1 MHESL
6 KVYLKDSFVGW
17 LSHETVGDEYSFE
30 YNKDYL
36 ANPVEGA
43 LSFALP
49 LTGGKFDS
57 THTFNFFSNLLP
69 PRVVRQRLGASLH
82 LSQHNVF
89 GFLKAIGGDCAGA
102 VSLYPSW
109 AKPTPQDVEQTRD
122 LSEEEAVRILK
133 SLKRRPLYAA
143 GEEGY
148 RYSGAGA
155 QDKLIARVVDGKVI
169 LPLYGTPS
177 THIIKPPAEG
187 FEDSVL
193 NECFCQCLAS
203 AVGLSASH
211 AEIIMLGG
219 ERYYV
224 SERYDREIVSGKPS
238 RLHQEDFCQLLS
250 VDPEMKYEA
259 DGGPSIADCMSVMR
273 RMRMTATSQLAFI
286 DSIAFNYIIG
296 NADAHAKNLSV
307 VYHGKSAVLAPLY
320 DLVSTVVYP
329 ELSREMAMGIGGE
342 MLFSAITRANFSR
355 MANDC
360 GVSPKLVLSRL
371 DALCGRVTTAAER
384 LAEEFNV
391 SWPSG
396 MYGKV
401 IETIKSHA
409 AHVAPPA
416 LRTGM

>member
-30 YNKDYL
+30 YDKDYL
-36 ANPVEGA
+36 AHPVDGA

-49 LTGGKFDS
+49 LSAEKFDS
-57 THTFNFFSNLLP
+57 SRTFNFFANLLP

-102 VSLYPSW
+102 VSLYPPW
-109 AKPTPQDVEQTRD
+109 AKPTPQDVEETRE

-155 QDKLIARVVDGKVI
+155 QDKLIARVVDGKIV

-177 THIIKPPAEG
+177 THIIKPPADG
-187 FEDSVL
+187 FEDSVV
-193 NECFCQCLAS
+193 NECFCQRLAS
-203 AVGLSASH
+203 EVGLSASR
-211 AEIIMLGG
+211 AEVILLGG

-224 SERYDREIVSGKPS
+224 SERYDREIVSGKPR

-250 VDPEMKYEA
+250 VDPEMKYET

-273 RMRMTATSQLAFI
+273 RMRMPATSQLAFI

-296 NADAHAKNLSV
+296 NADAHAKNISV
-307 VYHGKSAVLAPLY
+307 VYLGKRAALAPMY

-329 ELSREMAMGIGGE
+329 ELSMDMAMGIGGKTRFSE
-342 MLFSAITRANFSR
+342 MSRSNFSA
-355 MANDC
+355 MADAC
-360 GVSPKLVLSRL
+360 GISPKLVLSRL
-371 DALCGRVTTAAER
+371 DALCLRTTSAAER
-384 LAEEFNV
+384 LAEEFAA
-391 SWPSG
+391 SWPSDL
-396 MYGKV
+396 YGKV
-401 IETIKSHA
+401 IETIRSHA
-409 AHVAPPA
+409 AQVAS
-416 LRTGM
+416 